1 MKQKL
6 FYLLVLAILVP
17 SLGFTFTVVRKDGRS
32 FSGELVERTSEHV
45 VIRDNRGI
53 TVTFKTDQIDWKKT
67 GTARLEEEKK
77 GKGELKFEEQNLER
91 KQYNAS
97 KRWTGELISVDF
109 KDIDI
114 KDFFRFIAEISGM
127 NMILDPAVKGSLTL
141 KLTEVPW
148 DQALDLVCRTYG
160 LGYQIEGNVMGV
172 DKY

>member
-1 MKQKL
+1 MKQKILYL
-6 FYLLVLAILVP
+6 FVLAVLVP
-17 SLGFTFTVVRKDGRS
+17 SFGFTYTVVRKDGRS
-32 FSGELVERTSEHV
+32 FSGQLVERTSEHV
-45 VIRDNRGI
+45 VIRDERGI
-53 TVTFKTDQIDWKKT
+53 TVTFKTHQIDWKKT
-67 GTARLEEEKK
+67 GSAPREEEKK
-77 GKGELKFEEQNLER
+77 GKKELKFQEQNFEA
-91 KQYNAS
+91 KQITPN
-97 KRWTGELISVDF
+97 KKWTGELISIDF
-109 KDIDI
+109 KEIDI